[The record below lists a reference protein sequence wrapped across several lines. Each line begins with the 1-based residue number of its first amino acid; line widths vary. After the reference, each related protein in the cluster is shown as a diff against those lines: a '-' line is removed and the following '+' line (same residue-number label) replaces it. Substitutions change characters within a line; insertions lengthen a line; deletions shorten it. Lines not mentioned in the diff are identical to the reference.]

1 MSEVLLL
8 GDSHLARIRGERT
21 RRIERETRCR
31 VINAAVGGANSLDL
45 ADQAN
50 GHRSADTVVVSVG
63 TNDAAPWKEV
73 PLLYFER
80 ALASLLAG
88 LPGARLIYIT
98 SPGVDER
105 RLVGPGDRTNT
116 AIRRYTTVAARI
128 FADHGGTTLDV
139 RFALSGLRFEVYEP
153 DGVHL
158 THLAYEHVLTEL
170 VHWIGPTPHA
180 DVPASSPA
188 VKR

>member
-21 RRIERETRCR
+21 RRIERETSRR

-45 ADQAN
+45 AHQLD
-50 GHRSADTVVVSVG
+50 GHRPADTVVVSVG

-73 PLLYFER
+73 PLPHFKR
-80 ALASLLAG
+80 ALTRLLGG
-88 LPGARLIYIT
+88 LPGARLIYLT

-105 RLVGPGDRTNT
+105 RLTGSGDRTNA
-116 AIRRYTTVAARI
+116 AIQRYSAAAAKI

-139 RFALSGLRFEVYEP
+139 RFALSGMRFEVYES
-153 DGVHL
+153 DRVHL
-158 THLAYEHVLTEL
+158 AQRAYERLLTEL
-170 VHWIGPTPHA
+170 VHWIGPAPHA
-180 DVPASSPA
+180 GVTGPGTRASP
-188 VKR
+188 

>member
-8 GDSHLARIRGERT
+8 GDSHLARIRGQRT
-21 RRIERETRCR
+21 RRLERETKRR

-45 ADQAN
+45 AQQVNDQQT
-50 GHRSADTVVVSVG
+50 ADTVVVSVG

-73 PLLYFER
+73 PLLYFKR
-80 ALASLLAG
+80 ALTTLLAD
-88 LPGARLIYIT
+88 LPGTRPIYLA

-105 RLVGPGDRTNT
+105 RPTSPGDRTNA
-116 AIRRYTTVAARI
+116 AIGRYTTAAAEI
-128 FADHGGTTLDV
+128 FADHGGTTLDL
-139 RFALSGLRFEVYEP
+139 RSALSGQSFEAYES

-158 THLAYEHVLTEL
+158 THRAYERLLTEL
-170 VHWIGPTPHA
+170 VHRVGPNPHA

-188 VKR
+188 V